1 MWYYFFMAN
10 ELKADDILPLI
21 AKLSPEERRR
31 LFYLVLGQNRTDAQ
45 AYDAQ
50 PPRDDEFTSNE
61 EHLSWEGEGWE
72 NIQ

>member
-1 MWYYFFMAN
+1 MAN

-31 LFYLVLGQNRTDAQ
+31 LFYLVLGQNRMDAQ

-61 EHLSWEGEGWE
+61 EPLSWEGEGWE
-72 NIQ
+72 NIK